1 MEKNQEED
9 AEDKFVRENEQI
21 EEPEFSDQQ
30 DPFLKH
36 DRSQQMA
43 TSSNYEELNSMQQ
56 KKSNFIDQ
64 KAMFYK
70 QLNNVSPYKPS

>member
-30 DPFLKH
+30 DPFVKY

-43 TSSNYEELNSMQQ
+43 T
-56 KKSNFIDQ
+56 
-64 KAMFYK
+64 
-70 QLNNVSPYKPS
+70 PSY